1 MGIVNVTPDS
11 FSDGGRFLDAS
22 DAIAQGLRLRE
33 EGADLVD
40 VGGESTRP
48 GAAAVPV
55 EEELRRVMPVV
66 EALAKEGIAVSI
78 DTMKPEVMRRAIDA
92 GCAVVNDVYGFR
104 ADGALEAVARAGV
117 GVVAMHMQGTPG
129 TMQKEPRYDDVVAEV
144 TDFLL
149 ERAHALE
156 AAHNVQICKYDALID
171 DNHTRAHPLH
181 DVAVLVFL
189 RRGLA
194 RLLGV
199 DFIFAAHRGAG
210 FLRREDLRVLEMR
223 HVQLRPRRIGRARVL
238 GVVHDAH
245 DGHPV
250 RQIGN
255 PDAFADRVLAG
266 PDTGREGAVDDA
278 DVSHATH
285 LQRMDDCT

>member
-55 EEELRRVMPVV
+55 EEELRRVLPVV

-144 TDFLL
+144 TQFLL

-156 AAHNVQICKYDALID
+156 AAG
-171 DNHTRAHPLH
+171 
-181 DVAVLVFL
+181 VA
-189 RRGLA
+189 
-194 RLLGV
+194 
-199 DFIFAAHRGAG
+199 
-210 FLRREDLRVLEMR
+210 
-223 HVQLRPRRIGRARVL
+223 RARIVL
-238 GVVHDAH
+238 DPGFGFGKTVEHNKELFRALPRIASH
-245 DGHPV
+245 GYP
-250 RQIGN
+250 
-255 PDAFADRVLAG
+255 VLAG
-266 PDTGREGAVDDA
+266 VSRKKMIGDFTGRPAGERAAGSVAAALMAVQNGASIVRVHDVKETVDA
-278 DVSHATH
+278 INVWME
-285 LQRMDDCT
+285 LK